1 MENKVLTFTDT
12 VTGLVGDAGA
22 LSISGEAATPGLL
35 SFIEGF
41 GKETDYLVWSSVL
54 GAIGTVKSVF
64 GDDEELAKALK
75 KFTLKLIDEAV
86 QKIGWEFSP
95 NDDFLTTQLR
105 SLLIITAGLNDH
117 PGYVQ
122 FSYYRSLY

>member
-1 MENKVLTFTDT
+1 MLQSLTNNSL
-12 VTGLVGDAGA
+12 GLVGDAGA

-35 SFIEGF
+35 AFIEGF

-64 GDDEELAKALK
+64 SEDEELAIALK

-86 QKIGWEFSP
+86 QKIGWEFAP
-95 NDDFLTTQLR
+95 KDDFLTTQLR

-117 PGYVQ
+117 PGYDL
-122 FSYYRSLY
+122 LY

>member
-1 MENKVLTFTDT
+1 LLQSLTNNSL
-12 VTGLVGDAGA
+12 GLVGDAGA

-35 SFIEGF
+35 AFIEGF

-54 GAIGTVKSVF
+54 GAIGTVKSIF
-64 GDDEELAKALK
+64 SEDEELAKALK

-95 NDDFLTTQLR
+95 KDDFLTTQLR

-117 PGYVQ
+117 PGYDL
-122 FSYYRSLY
+122 LYWTRKLS